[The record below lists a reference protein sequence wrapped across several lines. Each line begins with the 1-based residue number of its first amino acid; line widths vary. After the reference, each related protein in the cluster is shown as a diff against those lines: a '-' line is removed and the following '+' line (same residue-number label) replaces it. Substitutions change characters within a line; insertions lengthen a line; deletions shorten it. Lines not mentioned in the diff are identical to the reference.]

1 MIIPDINVLIY
12 AYDSESPF
20 HEQALTW
27 WQDCLSGT
35 EPVGFVPVVL
45 FGFMRVSTSP
55 RAFRHPMATTEAAGH
70 LRSWLGQPI
79 AQVLTPSAQHIEQ
92 VLELLEQIGTAGN
105 LVTDAQIAAVAIEYD
120 ATVHTSDTDF
130 VRFPGVRWLNPI
142 SGIGSRTL
150 KKTP

>member
-27 WQDCLSGT
+27 WQNCLSGT
-35 EPVGFVPVVL
+35 EPVGLVPVVL
-45 FGFMRVSTSP
+45 FGFVRVSTSP
-55 RAFRHPMATTEAAGH
+55 RAFRHPMATTEATGH

-79 AQVLTPSAQHIEQ
+79 AQMLTPSAQHVEQ
-92 VLELLEQIGTAGN
+92 VVGLLDQIGTAGN

-150 KKTP
+150 RKAP